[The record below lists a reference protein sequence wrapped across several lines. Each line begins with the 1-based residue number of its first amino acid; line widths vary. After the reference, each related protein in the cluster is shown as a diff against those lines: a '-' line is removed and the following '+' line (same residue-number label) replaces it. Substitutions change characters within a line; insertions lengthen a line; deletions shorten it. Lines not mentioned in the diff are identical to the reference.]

1 MSFILGHG
9 FYLLTSSSIVKT
21 TPKKAETHYINPY
34 KMIAEGKDL
43 LREGDLVVRLNI
55 EPSSEAIRQFN
66 RIDKSYSHA
75 GIVLFD
81 GGIPFVYHIV
91 NGCENPDEKLR
102 RDSLSRFCD
111 PKRNLAFGI
120 YRYDLTA
127 TEILN
132 LKAIIKRWYRR
143 GIKFDYRFD
152 LKTNDKMYCSE
163 MVSKALAATT
173 HNRIIVETTKPT
185 NIEAGFFS
193 AYTHLPY
200 PYISKLRIVAIDNLY
215 QRESC
220 HLVKKYNYKRS
231 QRYTGLVN

>member
-1 MSFILGHG
+1 MKRFILISFILGHG
-9 FYLLTSSSIVKT
+9 LYLLTSSSIVKT
-21 TPKKAETHYINPY
+21 TSKNPETHYINPY
-34 KMIAEGKDL
+34 EMIAEGKDL

-66 RIDKSYSHA
+66 RFDKSYSHA

-81 GGIPFVYHIV
+81 DGIPFVYHIV

-111 PKRNLAFGI
+111 PRRNLAFGI

-127 TEILN
+127 SEILN
-132 LKAIIKRWYRR
+132 LKAIIHKWYRV
-143 GIKFDYRFD
+143 GVKFDYRFD

-173 HNRIIVETTKPT
+173 HNRILVETTKPT
-185 NIEAGFFS
+185 AIEARFFS
-193 AYTHLPY
+193 AYAHLPY
-200 PYISKLRIVAIDNLY
+200 PYTSKLRIVAIDNLY
-215 QRESC
+215 QRQSC
-220 HLVKKYNYKRS
+220 YLVKKYNYKTY
-231 QRYTGLVN
+231 Q